1 MIEIDYGP
9 GCLAGIILVVFVAPI
24 IYGLFIDRNKG

>member
-9 GCLAGIILVVFVAPI
+9 GVLFGLIVLAFVAPI
-24 IYGLFIDRNKG
+24 IYGLFIDNFKK